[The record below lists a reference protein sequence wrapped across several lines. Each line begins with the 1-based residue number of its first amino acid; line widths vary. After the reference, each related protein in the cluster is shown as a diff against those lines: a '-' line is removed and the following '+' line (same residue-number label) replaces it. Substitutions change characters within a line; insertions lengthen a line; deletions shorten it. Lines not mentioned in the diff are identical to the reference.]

1 MDYTRIQCH
10 TKPDME
16 KVFNGCSDPEFAFSN
31 VPQKSVNVLENFERS
46 LRVHYPQ
53 RIIFQLRNI
62 LKVWN
67 SILLVGTSVRKRNN
81 LQILLPG
88 YEKHFTI
95 SNDK

>member
-1 MDYTRIQCH
+1 MSVKRTYFIQDKTKQRSVINEMDYTRIQCH

-53 RIIFQLRNI
+53 RIIFH
-62 LKVWN
+62 
-67 SILLVGTSVRKRNN
+67 
-81 LQILLPG
+81 
-88 YEKHFTI
+88 EKH
-95 SNDK
+95 S

>member
-53 RIIFQLRNI
+53 RIIFHEKHSQRLELDYVGWNI
-62 LKVWN
+62 CVEQ
-67 SILLVGTSVRKRNN
+67 NN